1 MGKKLTRRLYDEES
15 EVENEDAR
23 LLRPTP
29 PSSNY
34 SAAFDRYQRSS
45 ETVFDVRDKSSNKSF
60 ASREDE
66 LEDDTNFVV
75 NAIKESHESLRK
87 LVSK

>member
-1 MGKKLTRRLYDEES
+1 MHYDEES
-15 EVENEDAR
+15 DFDNEDAR

-29 PSSNY
+29 PSSDY

-45 ETVFDVRDKSSNKSF
+45 ETVFDVRNKPK
-60 ASREDE
+60 AHREDE
-66 LEDDTNFVV
+66 IDSDTNFVV